1 MQLLEDIKIK
11 YIFMRTL
18 IVLTSCVFFL
28 LTSCNSVDKTEK
40 TPTGYTIDGTLPTT
54 SNSSLVYLMNEKN
67 EKIDSSKVVDHI
79 FQFKGFVKSASAY
92 HLQLQNAI
100 KKHPVIIENGKFT
113 VFINDKNTTIIG
125 GDLNSKQQV
134 FNALKIELNAQK
146 LMLLDSFM
154 VDKISKKDL
163 KKSIKGINKTL
174 KKINT
179 DYVIDNANNLLSS
192 TLLATNF
199 NFSLEELKMIK
210 SNSKIIESSV
220 LHTVLTEEI
229 RKLQTIYDQKLADE
243 KRVKAAKKIYRKPA
257 IMFTGDGLQGE
268 VVSLQS
274 VIKGKK
280 VILVDFWASWCGP
293 CRMVTPRVRELY
305 NKYKNKGFT
314 ILTVSEDKNTED
326 WKNGIEQDNMLS
338 WNHVFDDYGRI
349 SSMYGIRSIPYMVLI
364 DGNGG
369 IIKEKITITELEYQL
384 KKLL

>member
-1 MQLLEDIKIK
+1 
-11 YIFMRTL
+11 MRTL